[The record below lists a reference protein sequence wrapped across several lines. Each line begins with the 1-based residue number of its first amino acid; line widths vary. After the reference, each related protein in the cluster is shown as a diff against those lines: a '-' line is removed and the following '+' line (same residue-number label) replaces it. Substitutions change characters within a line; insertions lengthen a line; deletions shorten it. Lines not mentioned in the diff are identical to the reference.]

1 MAGVILARWL
11 DWVGRGVEHLTLRE
25 DGDGVVVDSVVVGFD
40 EETPFA
46 ARYRLGCDAAWR
58 VRRVAIELIGEARS
72 LTLECDGQ
80 GHWRDGPGRALP
92 ELSGAM
98 DVDIAITPFTNT
110 LPIRRLNLARGQS
123 VDLKVA
129 YVRVPALTVAPDPQ
143 RYTCLEPMKLYRYDS
158 LDSDFTRDIEVDD
171 KGLVVTYPG
180 LFRRVI

>member
-1 MAGVILARWL
+1 MVGVILARWQ
-11 DWVGRGVEHLTLRE
+11 DWAGRGIEHLTLRE
-25 DGDGVVVDSVVVGFD
+25 DGDGVAVDSVVVGFD

-58 VRRVAIELIGEARS
+58 VRR
-72 LTLECDGQ
+72 
-80 GHWRDGPGRALP
+80 
-92 ELSGAM
+92 
-98 DVDIAITPFTNT
+98 
-110 LPIRRLNLARGQS
+110 LNLARGQA

-129 YVRVPALTVAPDPQ
+129 YVRVPALTIALDPQ

-180 LFRRVI
+180 LFRRAV